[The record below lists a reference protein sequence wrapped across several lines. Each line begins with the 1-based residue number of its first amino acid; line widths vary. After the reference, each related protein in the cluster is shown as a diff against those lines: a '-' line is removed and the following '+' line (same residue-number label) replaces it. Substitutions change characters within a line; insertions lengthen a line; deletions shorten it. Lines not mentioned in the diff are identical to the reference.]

1 MNEPAVFETPDWT
14 MPDSNKHKGDEKIEN
29 DIHLRYHNIYGML
42 MVESSRK
49 GIMKANPKKRPFVL
63 TRSNFL
69 GGHRYAATWT
79 GDNNSS
85 MKHLKQ
91 SIPMSLNLSLSGQ
104 PFNGPDIGGF
114 AGNATPDLYAHW
126 IAVVHLSFSRAH
138 STKGS
143 IAQEPW
149 SFGDEVEQFLAKHY
163 KEDTDY
169 FPFTTLF
176 REFCFRNA

>member
-1 MNEPAVFETPDWT
+1 
-14 MPDSNKHKGDEKIEN
+14 MPDINKHLGDEKIEN

-85 MKHLKQ
+85 MKHLN
-91 SIPMSLNLSLSGQ
+91 NL
-104 PFNGPDIGGF
+104 
-114 AGNATPDLYAHW
+114 
-126 IAVVHLSFSRAH
+126 
-138 STKGS
+138 
-143 IAQEPW
+143 
-149 SFGDEVEQFLAKHY
+149 FL
-163 KEDTDY
+163 
-169 FPFTTLF
+169 
-176 REFCFRNA
+176 